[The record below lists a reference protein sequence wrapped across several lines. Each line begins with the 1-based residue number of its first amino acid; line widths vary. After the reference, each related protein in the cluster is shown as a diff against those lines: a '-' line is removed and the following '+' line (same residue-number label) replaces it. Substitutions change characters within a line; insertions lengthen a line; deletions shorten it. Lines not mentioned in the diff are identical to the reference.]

1 MNIIRKISDHALLK
15 MHVFV
20 YLFIYS
26 DFFFSFLKILNFLV
40 FLINLEIKKQLIC
53 CKEWYK
59 AGFLLLMFFN

>member
-26 DFFFSFLKILNFLV
+26 DFFFLFFKNPEFFSFSNKLGN
-40 FLINLEIKKQLIC
+40 
-53 CKEWYK
+53 
-59 AGFLLLMFFN
+59 